1 MKQFLVVI
9 TFFLLAF
16 THVQAQDELAATLEV
31 LDGTVTVQRVGTST
45 PIAVSVEAIVG
56 VGDVIRTD
64 ETGRARITFFADGT
78 DTELLPNTEYSIE
91 QFEGDDEQFNLS
103 VSVFAGQTIQRLS
116 RIVDANSSYDVN
128 TPSMALA
135 ARGTIF
141 SIRVED
147 DGRSGMIVSEGMV
160 VADDTAEVPAEFG
173 IRADEDSGLS
183 DVVRASSFAELDA
196 ALDGCTASVSTVD
209 DTRINVRLGP
219 SLDNARVGTVAAAD
233 IGAFLG
239 INTDSTWY
247 RIAFRDNFGWVLAS
261 SANIEDTCA
270 GLRVFEDTHQED
282 PALYSFIGD
291 PIELELTPEPTPPED
306 TDNSDE

>member
-45 PIAVSVEAIVG
+45 PIEVSIEAIVG

-147 DGRSGMIVSEGMV
+147 DRRSGMIVSEGMV

-173 IRADEDSGLS
+173 IRADEDTGLS

-239 INTDSTWY
+239 INADSTWY